1 MEYENETIEVTN
13 EVISRDEKSELLR
26 KVCDHMNEKFSEL
39 QLITLFFASSNQEN
53 NPLLSIIQP
62 QNDPFYIDQALL
74 HANIQVSDSG
84 ALEATVLTP
93 NREIIHKISV
103 KEFDDL
109 NEVLNKFNQDLSSC
123 SGFNWNDTRLGTL
136 FQRLRKS
143 DIDSSLIE
151 RFNGDIIYRSRS
163 CQFVFDN
170 NSRSEEEVFFTTQCS
185 QCQNYL
191 IDLDKKYMGGTI
203 LKPPTEEDSKEA
215 KKEFLDSDESPI
227 VTQEQTDSFQLEK
240 KKRGRPK
247 GSKNK
252 NYFTVVDEN
261 TTAADLKENDD
272 PEVDLAEIKAERVL
286 VKSDDPDF
294 IYGTEEVTLAMTE
307 DDLNEDNAKV
317 MQHQKGLRKRI
328 TTKRQRAMLETKR
341 KRGRPPI
348 RVGPIDCSDCGKTF
362 DHVKDYR
369 KHSLEHINS
378 FPCAMGDCVKRF
390 KSQKDL
396 DIHIRKHK
404 GEKPYVCTEC
414 DIAYA
419 IRQDLRLHIRT
430 KHTGKFHSS
439 RRRGAVIRY
448 NRIEYMVIRYMF
460 SPADRNKVYGNSGT
474 RYMPLSRM
482 RPLMLQEAK
491 PQ

>member
-13 EVISRDEKSELLR
+13 EVVSRDEKTELLR
-26 KVCDHMNEKFSEL
+26 KVCDHINEKFGEL
-39 QLITLFFASSNQEN
+39 QLITLFFASSNQDN

-103 KEFDDL
+103 KEFDDDL

-123 SGFNWNDTRLGTL
+123 TGFNWNDTRLGTL
-136 FQRLRKS
+136 FHRLRKS

-151 RFNGDIIYRSRS
+151 RFNGDIIYRSRA

-170 NSRSEEEVFFTTQCS
+170 SSSGSSRSSEEGMCFTTQCL

-203 LKPPTEEDSKEA
+203 LKPPTEATDSIEA
-215 KKEFLDSDESPI
+215 KKEFLDSDESPAI
-227 VTQEQTDSFQLEK
+227 ITQEQTDGFPVEK

-252 NYFTVVDEN
+252 NYFTVIGETN
-261 TTAADLKENDD
+261 TTDAEPADLKENDD
-272 PEVDLAEIKAERVL
+272 PEFDLAELKAERVL
-286 VKSDDPDF
+286 VNSDDPDF

-307 DDLNEDNAKV
+307 DDLNEDNSRV
-317 MQHQKGLRKRI
+317 IQHQKGLRKRI

-348 RVGPIDCSDCGKTF
+348 RVGPIDCTDCGKTF

-414 DIAYA
+414 DKAYA

-430 KHTGKFHSS
+430 QHTGKFHWHC
-439 RRRGAVIRY
+439 RKY
-448 NRIEYMVIRYMF
+448 
-460 SPADRNKVYGNSGT
+460 KVS
-474 RYMPLSRM
+474 
-482 RPLMLQEAK
+482 QHV
-491 PQ
+491 